1 MPDDSTTDPDA
12 PDDADRP
19 LPIVT
24 APDAPIVVV
33 PLLNTSDP
41 DPPSDHEY
49 PDDTTTPPLD
59 T

>member
-1 MPDDSTTDPDA
+1 ME
-12 PDDADRP
+12 
-19 LPIVT
+19 
-24 APDAPIVVV
+24 VV

>member
-1 MPDDSTTDPDA
+1 MPDDSTTDPD
-12 PDDADRP
+12 PPVDADRP
-19 LPIVT
+19 LPIAT
-24 APDAPIVVV
+24 APLEPTVVV